1 MCSQEK
7 VVPKWGGQEYGIKA
21 DPGKV
26 ETQAAANANTTQCR
40 YVSILDRAPN
50 KSERLKERTGMNTR
64 REFLSIAIRGSA
76 VAATKTLLPSAASA
90 SEITDT
96 KLEGNNMGQNAGS
109 ANNGHYKPPFRFAMG
124 GVPLGNEF
132 EFVTDDDA
140 YATIE
145 AAWNA
150 GVRYYD
156 MAPWYGLGLAERR
169 YGNFLHNKHR
179 DDYVLSTKVGKLLKA
194 STTARNKGYF
204 AFSPSPNDVVYDY
217 TASGV
222 RRSIEDSLQRLGID
236 RIDIAFVHD
245 LSSDNKYL
253 PTPWAEQFAIAQKGA
268 FPELTRMREEGL
280 IKGWGI
286 GVNTPEPILQLL
298 QVADPDVCLLASQY
312 SLIDHKNALDQV
324 FPAARAKKVSFVV
337 GSSLNAGFLSGSP
350 RYNYG
355 KESYKIPPAFIEKRR
370 RLRAAADNHG
380 VDLRT
385 AALQFSAAPD
395 VAAALVVG
403 CRSEQQIL
411 ADYTSMQTKIP
422 AEFWAELKAQ
432 NLVEQ
437 NAPVPV

>member
-1 MCSQEK
+1 
-7 VVPKWGGQEYGIKA
+7 
-21 DPGKV
+21 
-26 ETQAAANANTTQCR
+26 
-40 YVSILDRAPN
+40 
-50 KSERLKERTGMNTR
+50 MNTR
-64 REFLSIAIRGSA
+64 REFLSITLKGATM
-76 VAATKTLLPSAASA
+76 AAAAGFVPKAASA
-90 SEITDT
+90 SEAEDMT
-96 KLEGNNMGQNAGS
+96 GS
-109 ANNGHYKPPFRFAMG
+109 TGIAQASGSNGKGHYKPPFKFGMG

-132 EFVTDDDA
+132 EVVTDEDA

-169 YGNFLHNKHR
+169 YGNFLHNKER
-179 DDYVLSTKVGKLLKA
+179 SEYALSTKVGKLLKA
-194 STTARNKGYF
+194 SKTAKNKGYF
-204 AFSPSPNDVVYDY
+204 PFSPSPNDVVFDY

-236 RIDIAFVHD
+236 SIDIAFVHD
-245 LSSDNKYL
+245 ISSDNKLL
-253 PTPWAEQFAIAQKGA
+253 PTPWQEQFEIARKGA

-286 GVNTPEPILQLL
+286 GVNTPEPIMRLL
-298 QVADPDVCLLASQY
+298 EVADPDVCLLASQY
-312 SLIDHKNALDQV
+312 SLIDHKNALNQV
-324 FPAARAKKVSFVV
+324 FPAARAKDVSFVI

-355 KESYKIPPAFIEKRR
+355 KKSYEIPAAFIEKRR
-370 RLRAAADNHG
+370 KLLDVAGNHG

-395 VAAALVVG
+395 VASALAVG
-403 CRSEQQIL
+403 CRTEQQIL

-422 AEFWAELKAQ
+422 VEFWADLKAQ
-432 NLVEQ
+432 NLIEQ
-437 NAPVPV
+437 NAPVSQMAPADVS

>member
-1 MCSQEK
+1 
-7 VVPKWGGQEYGIKA
+7 
-21 DPGKV
+21 
-26 ETQAAANANTTQCR
+26 
-40 YVSILDRAPN
+40 
-50 KSERLKERTGMNTR
+50 MNTR
-64 REFLSIAIRGSA
+64 RDFLSITVKGSA
-76 VAATKTLLPSAASA
+76 MAVATALLPGSTSAFGASPIVGGTSMEQAAS
-90 SEITDT
+90 S
-96 KLEGNNMGQNAGS
+96 GNK
-109 ANNGHYKPPFRFAMG
+109 GHYKPPFRFGIG

-132 EFVTDDDA
+132 AVVTDKDA

-169 YGNFLHNKHR
+169 YGNFLHNKTR
-179 DDYVLSTKVGKLLKA
+179 SEYVVSSKVGKLLKA
-194 STTARNKGYF
+194 SKTAMNKEYF
-204 AFSPSPNDVVYDY
+204 PFSPSPNDVVYDY

-236 RIDIAFVHD
+236 SLDIAFVHD
-245 LSSDNKYL
+245 ISSDNKYL
-253 PTPWAEQFAIAQKGA
+253 PTPWQEQFEIARKGA

-286 GVNTPEPILQLL
+286 GVNTPEPIMRLL
-298 QVADPDVCLLASQY
+298 EVADPDVCLLASQY

-324 FPAARAKKVSFVV
+324 FPAARSKNVSFVV
-337 GSSLNAGFLSGSP
+337 GSSLNAGFISGSP

-355 KESYKIPPAFIEKRR
+355 KESYKIPPAFLEKRKK
-370 RLRAAADNHG
+370 LRQVAGNHG

-395 VAAALVVG
+395 ITAALVVG
-403 CRSEQQIL
+403 ASSEQQIL

-432 NLVEQ
+432 NLIEQ
-437 NAPVPV
+437 NAPVPA

>member
-1 MCSQEK
+1 M
-7 VVPKWGGQEYGIKA
+7 
-21 DPGKV
+21 
-26 ETQAAANANTTQCR
+26 
-40 YVSILDRAPN
+40 
-50 KSERLKERTGMNTR
+50 
-64 REFLSIAIRGSA
+64 A
-76 VAATKTLLPSAASA
+76 VAAAILPRSASA
-90 SEITDT
+90 SGASEINGSSSM
-96 KLEGNNMGQNAGS
+96 EQAVSSGNR
-109 ANNGHYKPPFRFAMG
+109 GHYKPPFRFGIG

-132 EFVTDDDA
+132 AVVTDKDA

-169 YGNFLHNKHR
+169 YGNFLHNKTR
-179 DDYVLSTKVGKLLKA
+179 SEYVLSSKVGKLLKA
-194 STTARNKGYF
+194 SKTAKNKEYF
-204 AFSPSPNDVVYDY
+204 PFSPSPNDVVYDY

-236 RIDIAFVHD
+236 SLDIAFVHD
-245 LSSDNKYL
+245 ISSDNKNL
-253 PTPWAEQFAIAQKGA
+253 PTPWQEQFEIARKGA

-286 GVNTPEPILQLL
+286 GVNTPEPIMRLL
-298 QVADPDVCLLASQY
+298 EVADPDVCLLASQY

-324 FPAARAKKVSFVV
+324 FPAARAKNVTFVV
-337 GSSLNAGFLSGSP
+337 GSSLNAGFISGSP

-355 KESYKIPPAFIEKRR
+355 KESYKIPPAFLEKRK
-370 RLRAAADNHG
+370 RLREVAGNHG

-385 AALQFSAAPD
+385 AALQFSATPD

-403 CRSEQQIL
+403 ASSEQQIL

-422 AEFWAELKAQ
+422 AGFWAELKAQ
-432 NLVEQ
+432 NLIEQ
-437 NAPVPV
+437 NAPVPA